1 MSRSVVCSWGG
12 GGLPPIT
19 PVHCD
24 VYIFMVF
31 LEEVYIEIAVFTKH
45 LI

>member
-1 MSRSVVCSWGG
+1 MSRFVVCSWGG
-12 GGLPPIT
+12 LLLIIF
-19 PVHCD
+19 VYCD

-31 LEEVYIEIAVFTKH
+31 LEEVYIEIVVFIKY